1 MGVQNYTISTVLSKK
16 NVKWLGRGIPPP
28 STPTRLVALHTL
40 PWKPPPFLNPGSTPE
55 DRHVTDIPQVF
66 HIRTD
71 V

>member
-1 MGVQNYTISTVLSKK
+1 MGVQNYNISTVLSKK
-16 NVKWLGRGIPPP
+16 TSNGWEGGYPLSRPPRDSLRFIHYLGHP
-28 STPTRLVALHTL
+28 SFSK
-40 PWKPPPFLNPGSTPE
+40 PWIHPE